1 MLQKAADIREKG
13 TETMCTI
20 QDIVYFFAILF
31 VKHKIWRKR
40 DAQISHG
47 GKQLSFEWAADR
59 RRQTISGYHF
69 SAADRVQIRLHP
81 AGQRVLSADRRRIQ
95 RRSAFVQ
102 YDNGRDCLRD

>member
-1 MLQKAADIREKG
+1 MLQEASGIRKKR

-47 GKQLSFEWAADR
+47 GKIFYARTEDRGLSGVNLYA
-59 RRQTISGYHF
+59 I
-69 SAADRVQIRLHP
+69 
-81 AGQRVLSADRRRIQ
+81 
-95 RRSAFVQ
+95 
-102 YDNGRDCLRD
+102 